1 MNILVDMDETDW
13 EIVLFDGN
21 KKPGVTLEVAPGQ
34 LTLYALVSAKSGLT
48 SGNSHIDT
56 AHLPWRPALRF
67 PALRL
72 RRCGFANARYLFS

>member
-1 MNILVDMDETDW
+1 MWMKQLKKNVSLRGV
-13 EIVLFDGN
+13 

-56 AHLPWRPALRF
+56 AHLP
-67 PALRL
+67 
-72 RRCGFANARYLFS
+72 